1 MKFFYEKFWVPVFGY
16 ILSKFVFLIEGKKKV
31 SKNKKQ
37 TNYFLSKKYFEIHNL
52 THNILIMTKKYFK
65 NLNTCM
71 VDINTFFQEIKM
83 TKHKLLKPYT
93 VHYRDFQNIRL
104 ENCFYAFDAYEA
116 RTLAME
122 FNKYINEHPNSID
135 LIRCEK

>member
-1 MKFFYEKFWVPVFGY
+1 MK
-16 ILSKFVFLIEGKKKV
+16 
-31 SKNKKQ
+31 KN
-37 TNYFLSKKYFEIHNL
+37 N
-52 THNILIMTKKYFK
+52 M
-65 NLNTCM
+65 
-71 VDINTFFQEIKM
+71 
-83 TKHKLLKPYT
+83 LKPYT

-104 ENCFYAFDAYEA
+104 ESCFYAFDAYEA

>member
-1 MKFFYEKFWVPVFGY
+1 MHGWN
-16 ILSKFVFLIEGKKKV
+16 IHNCFLAKNM
-31 SKNKKQ
+31 NKK
-37 TNYFLSKKYFEIHNL
+37 N
-52 THNILIMTKKYFK
+52 M
-65 NLNTCM
+65 
-71 VDINTFFQEIKM
+71 
-83 TKHKLLKPYT
+83 LKPYT

>member
-1 MKFFYEKFWVPVFGY
+1 MWIYFDNHKSSAL
-16 ILSKFVFLIEGKKKV
+16 ILGSHAWLRYNLIAF
-31 SKNKKQ
+31 KQ
-37 TNYFLSKKYFEIHNL
+37 
-52 THNILIMTKKYFK
+52 
-65 NLNTCM
+65 
-71 VDINTFFQEIKM
+71 IKM
-83 TKHKLLKPYT
+83 NKNNMLKPYT

-135 LIRCEK
+135 LIRCEKWIKVFK

>member
-1 MKFFYEKFWVPVFGY
+1 MHGLYMVIAFQQIKM
-16 ILSKFVFLIEGKKKV
+16 
-31 SKNKKQ
+31 NKK
-37 TNYFLSKKYFEIHNL
+37 N
-52 THNILIMTKKYFK
+52 M
-65 NLNTCM
+65 
-71 VDINTFFQEIKM
+71 
-83 TKHKLLKPYT
+83 LKPYT

>member
-1 MKFFYEKFWVPVFGY
+1 MH
-16 ILSKFVFLIEGKKKV
+16 IFVNLK
-31 SKNKKQ
+31 
-37 TNYFLSKKYFEIHNL
+37 HNFCCYQ
-52 THNILIMTKKYFK
+52 NI
-65 NLNTCM
+65 
-71 VDINTFFQEIKM
+71 
-83 TKHKLLKPYT
+83 LKPYT

>member
-1 MKFFYEKFWVPVFGY
+1 MHVWNIRNAHLRIKM
-16 ILSKFVFLIEGKKKV
+16 
-31 SKNKKQ
+31 NKK
-37 TNYFLSKKYFEIHNL
+37 N
-52 THNILIMTKKYFK
+52 M
-65 NLNTCM
+65 
-71 VDINTFFQEIKM
+71 
-83 TKHKLLKPYT
+83 LKPYT

>member
-1 MKFFYEKFWVPVFGY
+1 M
-16 ILSKFVFLIEGKKKV
+16 
-31 SKNKKQ
+31 
-37 TNYFLSKKYFEIHNL
+37 YFMFINV
-52 THNILIMTKKYFK
+52 
-65 NLNTCM
+65 CM
-71 VDINTFFQEIKM
+71 VEIYIIAFWQIKM
-83 TKHKLLKPYT
+83 NKNSILKPYT

-122 FNKYINEHPNSID
+122 FNKFINEHPNSID